1 MTPGSGQYTLPSHI
15 RNNCFQKA
23 SETGTSNWINEFQYQ
38 FLNLT
43 KQAVFANSVNHIFLS
58 KIIFFTMWFL
68 AIRPPQ
74 FVSIN

>member
-58 KIIFFTMWFL
+58 KIIFLHNVVFGYSPTTVC
-68 AIRPPQ
+68 Q
-74 FVSIN
+74 Y